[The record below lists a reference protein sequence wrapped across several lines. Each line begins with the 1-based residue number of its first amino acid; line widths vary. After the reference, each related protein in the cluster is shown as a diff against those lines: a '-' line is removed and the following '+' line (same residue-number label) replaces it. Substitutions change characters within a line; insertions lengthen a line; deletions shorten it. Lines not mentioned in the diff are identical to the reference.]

1 MNPCTLITFGVPG
14 LGPYKICVV
23 LSYLVKKLD
32 FNDSFLPR
40 AITPYDFKLVRTLF
54 VVSVYRLYRSKKKV
68 EVKLALSIYHQRPQ
82 APSGSGPTAYENL
95 AAARRWRRSSGGAAV
110 AVAAAMRRQQAAGA
124 GFRAREIESCMQCKS
139 GHVMLRYY
147 FPSQDGRWY

>member
-1 MNPCTLITFGVPG
+1 MTVSCQEL
-14 LGPYKICVV
+14 LH
-23 LSYLVKKLD
+23 
-32 FNDSFLPR
+32 
-40 AITPYDFKLVRTLF
+40 TPYDFKLVRTLF

-68 EVKLALSIYHQRPQ
+68 EVKLALSTYHQRPQ

-110 AVAAAMRRQQAAGA
+110 AAMAAEAAAVVAAAMRRQQAAGA

>member
-1 MNPCTLITFGVPG
+1 
-14 LGPYKICVV
+14 
-23 LSYLVKKLD
+23 LD

-110 AVAAAMRRQQAAGA
+110 AAAVAAAMRRQCGGSKQQV
-124 GFRAREIESCMQCKS
+124 RDSVREKLKVACSA
-139 GHVMLRYY
+139 
-147 FPSQDGRWY
+147 SQDTLCYVTTSLPKMVDGTD

>member
-1 MNPCTLITFGVPG
+1 MTVSCQEL
-14 LGPYKICVV
+14 LH
-23 LSYLVKKLD
+23 
-32 FNDSFLPR
+32 
-40 AITPYDFKLVRTLF
+40 TPYDFKLVRTLF

-68 EVKLALSIYHQRPQ
+68 EVKLALSTYHQRPQ

-95 AAARRWRRSSGGAAV
+95 AAARRWRRGGGGGGGGGNAAAV
-110 AVAAAMRRQQAAGA
+110 VAAAMRRQQAAGA

>member
-1 MNPCTLITFGVPG
+1 MNPCTLITCGVPG
-14 LGPYKICVV
+14 LGLYKICVV

-68 EVKLALSIYHQRPQ
+68 EVKLALSTYHQRPQ

-95 AAARRWRRSSGGAAV
+95 AAARRR
-110 AVAAAMRRQQAAGA
+110 RRQCGGSKQQV
-124 GFRAREIESCMQCKS
+124 RDLCERN
-139 GHVMLRYY
+139 
-147 FPSQDGRWY
+147 